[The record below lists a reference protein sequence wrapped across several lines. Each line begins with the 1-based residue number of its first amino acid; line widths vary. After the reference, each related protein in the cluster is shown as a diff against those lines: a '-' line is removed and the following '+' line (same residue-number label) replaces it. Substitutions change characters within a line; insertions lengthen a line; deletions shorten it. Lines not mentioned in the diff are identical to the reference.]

1 MIRYKQEKIVQE
13 FPVKTIPNI
22 AYATL
27 NGSPQLLDLYLPQ
40 GIDGALPVI
49 IWLHGGGWRVGDR
62 KLAPD
67 LSCYFAKLGF
77 AMVSIDY
84 RLSGEALFPA
94 QIHDVKTAIRW
105 VRETAD
111 QYGFDR
117 ERIGL
122 WGSSAGGHLAALA
135 GVTEGNVLEGENKEY
150 ENQSSHVQAV
160 VVGYGPTD
168 FLQMDDH
175 RDPEGKPSDDPE
187 SIQLPPNARS
197 DDPDSPESMLL
208 GAPIRSCPERVQ
220 EANPIT
226 YVKPGAPPFLILHGL
241 SDTAVPAHQ
250 SKILYE
256 ALAKQGN
263 DVTLCLIDGLGHGFM
278 NRNHFEK
285 DPKPVKVYTARNGN
299 YETLTNSPAITF
311 ATIETFFRQ
320 YLNDTNL

>member
-1 MIRYKQEKIVQE
+1 MIRYKQEQIVEE
-13 FPVKTIPNI
+13 FPVKIIPNI
-22 AYATL
+22 AYATP
-27 NGSPQLLDLYLPQ
+27 NGSLQLLDLYLPQ
-40 GIDGALPVI
+40 GIEGALPVI

-122 WGSSAGGHLAALA
+122 WDSSAGGHLAALA

-150 ENQSSHVQAV
+150 ENQSSHVQTV

-168 FLQMDDH
+168 FLQMETIVT
-175 RDPEGKPSDDPE
+175 RKASRLMIPSPF
-187 SIQLPPNARS
+187 SFFQMQGVTIQIPLNLCCLVPLFAPARSVFRKQIQLHMSN
-197 DDPDSPESMLL
+197 
-208 GAPIRSCPERVQ
+208 
-220 EANPIT
+220 
-226 YVKPGAPPFLILHGL
+226 
-241 SDTAVPAHQ
+241 
-250 SKILYE
+250 
-256 ALAKQGN
+256 
-263 DVTLCLIDGLGHGFM
+263 LGHL
-278 NRNHFEK
+278 HF
-285 DPKPVKVYTARNGN
+285 
-299 YETLTNSPAITF
+299 
-311 ATIETFFRQ
+311 
-320 YLNDTNL
+320 